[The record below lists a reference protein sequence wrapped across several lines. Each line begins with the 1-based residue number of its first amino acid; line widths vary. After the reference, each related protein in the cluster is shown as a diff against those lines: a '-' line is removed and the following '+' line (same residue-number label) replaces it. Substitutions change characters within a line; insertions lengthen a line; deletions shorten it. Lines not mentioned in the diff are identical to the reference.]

1 MKDDHIIEILEN
13 RSFAELSASD
23 RDLIKSHIEVCV
35 SCHTAYEAAQ
45 LSSLI
50 IKERAQTLIEPTPF
64 FQTRVMAAWREQQ
77 ANDNIPA
84 LRRLWNSSRAL
95 VTSMALTTAALGAL
109 SFVLPATQSQSYDDT
124 ATANSAESIIFDQGG
139 DEPLSYEQVM
149 STIYSDEDEAK

>member
-1 MKDDHIIEILEN
+1 MKDNHIIEILEGK
-13 RSFAELSASD
+13 SFAELSASD
-23 RDLIKSHIEVCV
+23 RDVIKSHIGVCV
-35 SCHTAYEAAQ
+35 SCHSAYEAAQ

-50 IKERAQTLIEPTPF
+50 LKERAQTLIEPTPF

-77 ANDNIPA
+77 ATENVPA
-84 LRRLWNSSRAL
+84 LLRLWNSSRAL
-95 VTSMALTTAALGAL
+95 VSSMALTTAALGAL

-124 ATANSAESIIFDQGG
+124 VPAYTAESIIFDQGG